1 MTRFDAVVIGG
12 SGEVGRMI
20 ASLLAAD
27 GDSVLTVDPAA
38 PSAVRPGIEHL
49 VGDIVCPDLEVRAVL
64 RATPLVVLAVPESVA
79 LATELSFL
87 HEQSLLVETLS
98 VKSAFAQKVDDADS
112 SGSILGINPM
122 FAPSLGMD
130 GRPVAAVVHR
140 DGGAVEGFLGRIS
153 DWGGRVVHVDAEQH
167 DRLAAA
173 TQALTHATVLAF
185 GSALAKLEVDPKLIA
200 SLAPPPA
207 TTLLAL
213 VDRVAGG
220 EPEVYWDVQSGNPY
234 AGRARSALTES
245 LRELNEIVASESE
258 SETAFTSFM
267 TRAGAAVPNHAQ
279 YQALCAQL
287 FGIVRGTAP
296 EGDRS

>member
-1 MTRFDAVVIGG
+1 MKRFDAVVIGG
-12 SGEVGRMI
+12 NGEVGRLI

-27 GDSVLTVDPAA
+27 GDTVLTLDPVAPTAA
-38 PSAVRPGIEHL
+38 RPGIAHL
-49 VGDIVCPDLEVRAVL
+49 VGDIVDPDAEARAVL

-79 LATELSFL
+79 METELTFL
-87 HEQSLLVETLS
+87 GARSLLVETLS
-98 VKSAFAQKVDDADS
+98 VKSGFARKVDAADPP
-112 SGSILGINPM
+112 GSILGINPM

-140 DGGAVEGFLGRIS
+140 DGSAVENFLGRIS

-173 TQALTHATVLAF
+173 TQALTHAAVLAF
-185 GSALAKLEVDPKLIA
+185 GSALAKLEVDPRLID

-213 VDRVAGG
+213 VDRVTSG
-220 EPEVYWDVQSGNPY
+220 EPAVYWDVQAGNPY
-234 AGRARSALTES
+234 AGRARDALAES
-245 LRELNEIVASESE
+245 LQELNEIVTSE
-258 SETAFTSFM
+258 SETDFTSFM
-267 TRAGAAVPNHAQ
+267 GQAGAAVPNHTA
-279 YQALCAQL
+279 YRALCTRL
-287 FGIVRGTAP
+287 FGIVRGNAH

>member
-12 SGEVGRMI
+12 SGDVGRLI

-27 GDSVLTVDPAA
+27 GDSVLTVDPATPGVA
-38 PSAVRPGIEHL
+38 RPGIEHL
-49 VGDIVCPDLEVRAVL
+49 LGDIVSPDVEVRAVL
-64 RATPLVVLAVPESVA
+64 SAAPLVVLAVPESVA
-79 LATELSFL
+79 LETELTFL
-87 HEQSLLVETLS
+87 HDRSLLVETLS
-98 VKSAFAQKVDDADS
+98 VKSAFARKVASADPP
-112 SGSILGINPM
+112 GSILGINPM

-140 DGGAVEGFLGRIS
+140 DGGAVENFLGRIS

-173 TQALTHATVLAF
+173 TQALTHAAVLAF
-185 GSALAKLEVDPKLIA
+185 GSALAKLEVDPRLID

-234 AGRARSALTES
+234 AGRARSALAES

-258 SETAFTSFM
+258 TAFTAFM
-267 TRAGAAVPNHAQ
+267 TQAGAAVPNHDE
-279 YQALCAQL
+279 YRALCAHL
-287 FGIVRGTAP
+287 FGIVRGTAR